1 VGGGEGGG
9 GGVRWW
15 TLVPPVAAVAAGG
28 DRWQRVGVV
37 DVLLRLGTDRPGEII
52 RKGARRVY

>member
-1 VGGGEGGG
+1 
-9 GGVRWW
+9 VRWW